1 MLHLKEASRHWVF
14 NGAQPNRLAA
24 LLNPLTRHSPI
35 RSSLPCGAQRK
46 QDGRSPRSE
55 LPPMCADGKS
65 TTLEPIDRFGGRSSV
80 KLPKIKT
87 LNHQIDV
94 IEANS
99 TATEA
104 RLANMEKLLERI
116 AEQLEKKAG

>member
-1 MLHLKEASRHWVF
+1 M
-14 NGAQPNRLAA
+14 
-24 LLNPLTRHSPI
+24 
-35 RSSLPCGAQRK
+35 
-46 QDGRSPRSE
+46 
-55 LPPMCADGKS
+55 
-65 TTLEPIDRFGGRSSV
+65 

-104 RLANMEKLLERI
+104 RMAHVEKLLEQI
-116 AEQLEKKAG
+116 AQRLDASLAGREPRRDEQQAPAGHPPGL

>member
-1 MLHLKEASRHWVF
+1 
-14 NGAQPNRLAA
+14 
-24 LLNPLTRHSPI
+24 
-35 RSSLPCGAQRK
+35 
-46 QDGRSPRSE
+46 
-55 LPPMCADGKS
+55 
-65 TTLEPIDRFGGRSSV
+65 V

-116 AEQLEKKAG
+116 AQQLDASPAGGEPPHYERAEGHPPGL

>member
-1 MLHLKEASRHWVF
+1 M
-14 NGAQPNRLAA
+14 
-24 LLNPLTRHSPI
+24 
-35 RSSLPCGAQRK
+35 
-46 QDGRSPRSE
+46 
-55 LPPMCADGKS
+55 
-65 TTLEPIDRFGGRSSV
+65 

-99 TATEA
+99 TATET
-104 RLANMEKLLERI
+104 RLARMEKLLERI

>member
-1 MLHLKEASRHWVF
+1 
-14 NGAQPNRLAA
+14 
-24 LLNPLTRHSPI
+24 
-35 RSSLPCGAQRK
+35 
-46 QDGRSPRSE
+46 
-55 LPPMCADGKS
+55 
-65 TTLEPIDRFGGRSSV
+65 V

-104 RLANMEKLLERI
+104 RLANIEKILERI
-116 AEQLEKKAG
+116 AGRLDKTG

>member
-1 MLHLKEASRHWVF
+1 MRGEA
-14 NGAQPNRLAA
+14 P
-24 LLNPLTRHSPI
+24 
-35 RSSLPCGAQRK
+35 
-46 QDGRSPRSE
+46 
-55 LPPMCADGKS
+55 
-65 TTLEPIDRFGGRSSV
+65 V

-104 RLANMEKLLERI
+104 RLACMEKLLERI
-116 AEQLEKKAG
+116 AQQLDTGAADTELRHDEQAPEGHPPGL

>member
-1 MLHLKEASRHWVF
+1 M
-14 NGAQPNRLAA
+14 
-24 LLNPLTRHSPI
+24 
-35 RSSLPCGAQRK
+35 
-46 QDGRSPRSE
+46 
-55 LPPMCADGKS
+55 
-65 TTLEPIDRFGGRSSV
+65 

-104 RLANMEKLLERI
+104 RLARVETDWREWRGPTHDGI
-116 AEQLEKKAG
+116 AAPGQQPPLHWSATENVAWKPDMTGRS

>member
-1 MLHLKEASRHWVF
+1 MRCIEAEG
-14 NGAQPNRLAA
+14 GA
-24 LLNPLTRHSPI
+24 
-35 RSSLPCGAQRK
+35 
-46 QDGRSPRSE
+46 
-55 LPPMCADGKS
+55 
-65 TTLEPIDRFGGRSSV
+65 V

-99 TATEA
+99 TATEV

-116 AEQLEKKAG
+116 ANQLEKKAVAD

>member
-1 MLHLKEASRHWVF
+1 M
-14 NGAQPNRLAA
+14 
-24 LLNPLTRHSPI
+24 
-35 RSSLPCGAQRK
+35 
-46 QDGRSPRSE
+46 
-55 LPPMCADGKS
+55 
-65 TTLEPIDRFGGRSSV
+65 

-104 RLANMEKLLERI
+104 RLANMERLLERI
-116 AEQLEKKAG
+116 VAQLEKKAG

>member
-1 MLHLKEASRHWVF
+1 MTPEPGQLRISAPKFPRWRRSWIALNVGSSRQVE
-14 NGAQPNRLAA
+14 
-24 LLNPLTRHSPI
+24 
-35 RSSLPCGAQRK
+35 
-46 QDGRSPRSE
+46 GRRP
-55 LPPMCADGKS
+55 
-65 TTLEPIDRFGGRSSV
+65 V

-104 RLANMEKLLERI
+104 RLTNIEKLLERI
-116 AEQLEKKAG
+116 AGQLEKGAV

>member
-1 MLHLKEASRHWVF
+1 
-14 NGAQPNRLAA
+14 
-24 LLNPLTRHSPI
+24 
-35 RSSLPCGAQRK
+35 
-46 QDGRSPRSE
+46 
-55 LPPMCADGKS
+55 
-65 TTLEPIDRFGGRSSV
+65 V

-99 TATEA
+99 TTTDA

-116 AEQLEKKAG
+116 VEQLEKKAG